1 MSDPETAGPSPHHPT
16 GVSLTLEIEAGLAAL
31 RAGDLEAAL
40 GHFVAAHERA
50 RATGDLEG
58 ESAALRHQSFVWRQ
72 RSDWARAMDCATAA
86 VAAAEAAGVRDPL
99 AEAMN
104 AQATIFQA
112 QGDHAQAMPILKEAA
127 ALSFDRRVQALIF
140 ANMGAIAAEQGDL
153 ATARK
158 HFLAS
163 AERFRQA
170 GYYFGEAVTLNNFGR
185 AAMDVG
191 NPRIALP
198 MLQEARAAARRAA
211 DAELLGIVHTN
222 VAEAHERLGE
232 LEAGAREAAEALEI
246 FTRLANHARRAECL
260 RVLGSIAAAQ
270 GDVTSARAHYTGALD
285 AAIVA
290 GAAAEQER
298 IEAALKAL

>member
-1 MSDPETAGPSPHHPT
+1 VTDPEFEATSQEQRA
-16 GVSLTLEIEAGLAAL
+16 GVSLSRDIEAGLAAL
-31 RAGDLEAAL
+31 RAGDLDAAL
-40 GHFVAAHERA
+40 ARFVAAHGRA
-50 RATGDLEG
+50 RAAGDLEE

-72 RSDWARAMDCATAA
+72 RSDWSRAMECASAA
-86 VAAAEAAGVRDPL
+86 VEAAESAGVRDAL

-104 AQATIFQA
+104 AKATVFQA
-112 QGDHAQAMPILKEAA
+112 QGDHARAMPILREAA
-127 ALSFDRRVQALIF
+127 ALAFDRRVQALIY
-140 ANMGAIAAEQGDL
+140 ANMGAISAEQGDL

-191 NPRIALP
+191 NPRLALP

-222 VAEAHERLGE
+222 VAEAHERMGE
-232 LEAGAREAAEALEI
+232 LDAGAREASEALAI

-260 RVLGSIAAAQ
+260 RVLGSIAAAR
-270 GDVTSARAHYTGALD
+270 GDVPAARAHYADALD
-285 AAIVA
+285 AATVA
-290 GAAAEQER
+290 GAGAERER
-298 IEAALKAL
+298 IASALETL